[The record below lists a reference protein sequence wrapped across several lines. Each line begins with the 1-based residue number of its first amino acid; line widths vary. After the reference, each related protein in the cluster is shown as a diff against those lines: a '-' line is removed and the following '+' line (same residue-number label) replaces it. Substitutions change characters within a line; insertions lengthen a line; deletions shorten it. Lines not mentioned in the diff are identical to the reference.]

1 MINFILG
8 SLVKNNIIERSEL
21 ENYHYALEILFLK
34 IIHYITILIISLF
47 FNILPETFIFLYV
60 YSSIRTYIGGY
71 HSKNMYICLLL
82 SFLFIVCLNFWLQ
95 YKEIFDGKVII
106 LLIFIGLYYFYRHCD
121 NFFLN
126 KIKINIVFIV
136 ILSISLLILKQ
147 NGYLISIAYAIILN
161 FFLFKF
167 S

>member
-1 MINFILG
+1 MINFILEN
-8 SLVKNNIIERSEL
+8 LVKNNIIEKSEL
-21 ENYHYALEILFLK
+21 ENYYYALEVLFLK
-34 IIHYITILIISLF
+34 IIHYITIFIISLF
-47 FNILPETFIFLYV
+47 FNILPETFIFLCV

-82 SFLFIVCLNFWLQ
+82 SFLFVVCLNFCLQ
-95 YKEIFDGKVII
+95 YKEIFNGSVII
-106 LLIFIGLYYFYRHCD
+106 LLIFIGLYYFYCQCD

-126 KIKINIVFIV
+126 KMKINVIFII
-136 ILSISLLILKQ
+136 ILSISLLMMKQ

>member
-1 MINFILG
+1 MINFILE

-34 IIHYITILIISLF
+34 IIHYITIFIISLF
-47 FNILPETFIFLYV
+47 FNIFPETFMFLYV

-82 SFLFIVCLNFWLQ
+82 SFLFVVCLNFWLQ
-95 YKEIFDGKVII
+95 YKEIFDGNVII
-106 LLIFIGLYYFYRHCD
+106 LLIFIGLYYFYHQCD

-126 KIKINIVFIV
+126 KIKINVIIIV
-136 ILSISLLILKQ
+136 ILSIFLLMIEQ